1 MAYQLGTRAYGS
13 ASITGAKIASDTIVN
28 ANVKS
33 DAAIALTKLATV
45 TASKALQ
52 SGAGGFIEASSVTTT
67 ELGYL
72 SGVTSAIQTQI
83 NTLAL
88 GVYRRKSVIAL
99 VDPTAA
105 PPTEVTGDRYIL
117 GFDAGT
123 VHADWDGAAKGSIV
137 TFGASAWTS
146 ETPAE
151 GWRVYGD
158 TANVDYLY
166 IDDGSPA
173 WQSMATASM
182 YLADGKIFVGDAT
195 NTAVG
200 VSMSGDVTISNAGVT
215 TIGSTKVTN
224 GMLAGSIAASKL
236 DATTP
241 GYILIGTTTSGVPT
255 WTNVTGDVTI
265 SSAGAT
271 AIASGVIVNNDI
283 SASAAIG
290 LSKLAAGTPGNIIV
304 CAETTG
310 VPTYVSMS
318 GDVTIGYTGAMTIGA
333 TKVTNGMLAGSIED
347 SKLSTITTGNKV
359 SGSAVQLASNGG
371 LENNTGLQ
379 INVDSTN
386 ATTKLNASGE
396 LEGLKPYT
404 QNFTLS
410 AQNITDQYVDLSK
423 LIYAGSLHADIAGLP
438 TPTIG
443 TQLTTSTEGGVTR
456 VTFADALATAG
467 AAALVEGDV
476 IQFHYTSLA

>member
-1 MAYQLGTRAYGS
+1 MSYQLGTRAYGS
-13 ASITGAKIASDTIVN
+13 ASITGAKIAADTIVN
-28 ANVKS
+28 NNIKS

-45 TASKALQ
+45 TASRALVSDG
-52 SGAGGFIEASSVTTT
+52 SGNISASSVTAT

-72 SGVTSAIQTQI
+72 SGVTSAVQTQI
-83 NTLAL
+83 NNLAL

-182 YLADGKIFVGDAT
+182 YLAEGKIFVGDAT

-200 VSMSGDVTISNAGVT
+200 VTPSGDVTISTAGV
-215 TIGSTKVTN
+215 
-224 GMLAGSIAASKL
+224 
-236 DATTP
+236 
-241 GYILIGTTTSGVPT
+241 
-255 WTNVTGDVTI
+255 
-265 SSAGAT
+265 T

-283 SASAAIG
+283 NASAGIV
-290 LSKLAAGTPGNIIV
+290 LSKLAAGSAGQIIV

-310 VPTYVSMS
+310 VPTYVTQS
-318 GDVTIGYTGAMTIGA
+318 GDVTFGFTGVAAIASGVIVNDDINANAAIVDTKLATI
-333 TKVTNGMLAGSIED
+333 
-347 SKLSTITTGNKV
+347 STANKV
-359 SGSAVQLASNGG
+359 SGSAVQLNAAGG
-371 LENNTGLQ
+371 LENSTGLQ

-386 ATTKLNASGE
+386 ATTKINAANE

-404 QNFTLS
+404 ETFTLS
-410 AQNITDQYVDLSK
+410 AQNITNQYIDLAK
-423 LIYAGSLHADIAGLP
+423 LIYAGSLSAIIEGLP
-438 TPTIG
+438 TPRIG

-467 AAALVEGDV
+467 AAALIEGDI
-476 IQFHYTSLA
+476 IQLHYVSLS